1 MLKALRSPDGADEE
15 IRSSIC
21 DPYFERPFR
30 VATVYHPDGRRCDY
44 LIDRGSSMAHE
55 TMVWFLAI
63 ACPCT
68 WRWAAVCDAVRF
80 LPARVH
86 WKYTKHLVSIAIS
99 TFIDK

>member
-55 TMVWFLAI
+55 TMVPVSGNSLPMYLALGS
-63 ACPCT
+63 
-68 WRWAAVCDAVRF
+68 RVRCGSIF
-80 LPARVH
+80 TRTSPLEIYEASGIDRYFYVH
-86 WKYTKHLVSIAIS
+86 R
-99 TFIDK
+99 